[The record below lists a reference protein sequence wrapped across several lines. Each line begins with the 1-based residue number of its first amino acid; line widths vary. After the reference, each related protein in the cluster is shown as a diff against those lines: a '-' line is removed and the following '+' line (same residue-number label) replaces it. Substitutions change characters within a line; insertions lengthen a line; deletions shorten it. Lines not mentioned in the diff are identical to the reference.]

1 MKGTKEKLV
10 LAAAELFAKKGYDE
24 TSVADI
30 SGLADANIA
39 SVNYHFG
46 NKENLF
52 FEVLDYC
59 HKIVNEKYPLIKK
72 DTVDAKGKLDFFVHN
87 KLKRIFT
94 SADTVYRILSNINPN
109 SHLGE
114 EVFNRYVKQD
124 IEYMESI
131 VAELSNNRL
140 NAGELKLCVLNVMSV
155 FKMFAATPHVKEKIL
170 KEFNGDGF
178 RAAET
183 IYPQTL
189 RFVLAGIKA
198 CAGEGNV

>member
-1 MKGTKEKLV
+1 MKGTKKKLV
-10 LAAAELFAKKGYDE
+10 LAAAELFAEKGYDE

-30 SGLADANIA
+30 CGLADANIA

-59 HKIVNEKYPLIKK
+59 HEIVDETYPLIKK
-72 DTVDAKGKLDFFVHN
+72 DAVDAKEKLDYFVQN
-87 KLKRIFT
+87 KLRRIFT
-94 SADTVYRILSNINPN
+94 GADTVYRIISNINPN

-114 EVFNRYVKQD
+114 KVFNRYVKQD
-124 IEYMESI
+124 IEYMEAI
-131 VAELSNNRL
+131 VAELSDNGLDPN
-140 NAGELKLCVLNVMSV
+140 GLKLCVLNVMSV
-155 FKMFAATPHVKEKIL
+155 FKMLATTPHVKEKIL
-170 KEFNGDGF
+170 EDFDEDGF
-178 RAAET
+178 RAVEK